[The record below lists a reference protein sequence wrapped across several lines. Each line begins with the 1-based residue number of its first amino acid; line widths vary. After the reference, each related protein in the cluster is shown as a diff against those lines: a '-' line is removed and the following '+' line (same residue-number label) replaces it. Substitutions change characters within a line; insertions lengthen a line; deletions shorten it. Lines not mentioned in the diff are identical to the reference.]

1 MIRVKSTDLTLEL
14 VMRLLPDEEELQ
26 GLRSAVMDA
35 SIPDPALAW
44 SRSSDLAT
52 LDKRVLN
59 ANLIDTAIE
68 EAEREHEAF
77 GRRLFAGYRVLL
89 HAFQD
94 GRPDEVVRQLVGL
107 AERKEEQG
115 QFASARRYLEV
126 ALTVAEPL
134 PAPAPRVLALQRL
147 GRVSRA
153 AGELDDSLRHYER
166 CAGLARDAGDVHAFV
181 TALVGAGTA
190 LALQGKWTE
199 AEREHLTALEEIE
212 GGEDERTLRGQV
224 YNNLGYLTARQGR
237 LAEAD
242 GWLQRAN
249 AIWEAE
255 PSPADLAV
263 YHHCCALV
271 SKERGERAEARRHY
285 LAALDLPIATPT
297 RAGVS
302 IDLAEVC
309 LEMGEQNEAE
319 HWGRVAEEHAIRSR
333 SPYLLGRV
341 YQVRGNVAREA
352 GDEDGFIFYE
362 KALEIARDRELT
374 LLEGETLLDY
384 SGLRGRMGEHDEAR
398 SYLDR
403 AREIF
408 AAVGASAE
416 LVRADE
422 LSGEMTA
429 DASGAGS
436 GGSRPG

>member
-14 VMRLLPDEEELQ
+14 VLRLIPDEEELQ

-89 HAFQD
+89 HAFQE
-94 GRPDEVVRQLVGL
+94 GRPDEVVRQLAGL

-115 QFASARRYLEV
+115 QFSSARRYLEV
-126 ALTVAEPL
+126 ALVVAEPL
-134 PAPAPRVLALQRL
+134 PAAAPRILALQRL

-153 AGELDDSLRHYER
+153 AGELEDSLRHYER
-166 CAGLARDAGDVHAFV
+166 CVGLARDAGDVHALV
-181 TALVGAGTA
+181 TALIGAGSA
-190 LALQGKWTE
+190 LALQGRWTE

-212 GGEDERTLRGQV
+212 KGEDDRTLRGQV
-224 YNNLGYLTARQGR
+224 YNNLGYLAARQGE
-237 LAEAD
+237 LSQAD
-242 GWLQRAN
+242 LWLDRAS
-249 AIWEAE
+249 AIWEE
-255 PSPADLAV
+255 DPSPADLAV
-263 YHHCCALV
+263 YHHCRALV
-271 SKERGERAEARRHY
+271 SKERGDRAEARRHY
-285 LAALDLPIATPT
+285 LAALDLPIAIPT

-309 LEMGEQNEAE
+309 LEMGDQNEAE

-362 KALEIARDRELT
+362 KALEIARERELT

-384 SGLRGRMGEHDEAR
+384 SGLRARMSEHDEAR
-398 SYLDR
+398 SYLER
-403 AREIF
+403 AKEIF
-408 AAVGASAE
+408 AAAGASAE

-429 DASGAGS
+429 DTSAAGS
-436 GGSRPG
+436 GGSRRG